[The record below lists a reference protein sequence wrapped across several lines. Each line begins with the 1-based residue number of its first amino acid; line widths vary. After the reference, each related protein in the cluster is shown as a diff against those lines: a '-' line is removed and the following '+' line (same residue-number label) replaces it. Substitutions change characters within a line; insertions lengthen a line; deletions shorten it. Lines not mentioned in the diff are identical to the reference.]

1 METAFLD
8 GIEEAATF
16 EEPFLDAALVETGV
30 FFPGSAAACVDV
42 FVDAALVAAEGLS
55 PANTIS
61 AAERDRT
68 HMEMVLTSKTPL
80 YQPLG
85 SGGGRAA
92 PSYAGTETNPRSF
105 SPFKANP

>member
-1 METAFLD
+1 MDGLLEAALLDAFD
-8 GIEEAATF
+8 EAATF
-16 EEPFLDAALVETGV
+16 EEPFIDAALVETGV
-30 FFPGSAAACVDV
+30 FFPGSAGACVDV
-42 FVDAALVAAEGLS
+42 FVDAALVVAEGLS

-85 SGGGRAA
+85 SLGGRAA
-92 PSYAGTETNPRSF
+92 PS
-105 SPFKANP
+105 